1 MQVWI
6 RGTYGQGSGQQH
18 AGGVLSGIGFTYR
31 DDHIGRDLGRNAVVL
46 TKECGIGKFGITIHH
61 LVFDAKVF

>member
-18 AGGVLSGIGFTYR
+18 AGGVLPGIGFAYC

-46 TKECGIGKFGITIHH
+46 TKECGIGKFGVAIHH